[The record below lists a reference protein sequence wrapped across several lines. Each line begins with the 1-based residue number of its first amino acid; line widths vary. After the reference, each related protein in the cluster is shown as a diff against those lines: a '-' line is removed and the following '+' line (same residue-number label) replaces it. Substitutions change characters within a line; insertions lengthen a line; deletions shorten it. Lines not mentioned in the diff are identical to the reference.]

1 MKNTEN
7 PSYPNNSV
15 ELYNMKDVFNSL
27 VQSKILVLVMAAIF
41 STLISYYLISTQEKP
56 KYRSSAVVE
65 IGKYTNLE
73 DEVQFFERRDDIQ
86 ENMNSIFIQRLVN
99 DNTKENFA
107 SLIKRFG
114 NDLLIFETT
123 APSKQKSLKSINEM
137 ITYIV
142 DSQAKISEEKQ
153 RKLINEL
160 DSEYFGYVNDLAK
173 LKLEEDEIIN
183 IDLPSVDNKRNEE
196 LALFQQRIDRINE
209 ISLPSVENEMNA
221 ELASIKRQIKDI
233 NEIFFPSIDNE
244 QNLEIATILRK
255 IQYLSS
261 DGNVFSDSLSKDVR
275 TIFPVNNV
283 NKKISDNT
291 LFYIESL
298 NDEQKIFELENFN
311 DELLYVVASKKIEKL
326 KLQSQIKGFNKLL
339 EFTKVNS
346 VGEQLK
352 LQSIRD
358 ELTNSIANIVSIE
371 NIDIERLN
379 NSLEIIKLSENIIK
393 KQMQDNEAKKIFFL
407 EPLNYISPSLKGQIV
422 TSEIRGNSKPK
433 LILNAIILSFFLSII
448 LLIFITILRENIEF
462 TKN

>member
-1 MKNTEN
+1 MKKTEN
-7 PSYPNNSV
+7 LSNFNKAV
-15 ELYNMKDVFNSL
+15 EIISLKDIFDSI
-27 VQSKILVLVMAAIF
+27 VQSKILILVMTTIF
-41 STLISYYLISTQEKP
+41 SAVISNYLISSEAEP
-56 KYRSSAVVE
+56 KYQSSAVVQ
-65 IGKYTNLE
+65 IGKYNDLE
-73 DEVQFFERRDDIQ
+73 YGFTFLEQRDDIQ
-86 ENMNSIFIQRLVN
+86 KEMNSIFVEGLVN
-99 DNTKENFA
+99 DNTKEVFA
-107 SLIKRFG
+107 SRISTSGF
-114 NDLLIFETT
+114 DLLIFEAI
-123 APSKQKSLKSINEM
+123 APSKQKSLISINEM
-137 ITYIV
+137 ISYIV
-142 DSQAKISEEKQ
+142 DNQEKISTDMQ
-153 RKLINEL
+153 RKLVNGL
-160 DSEYFGYVNDLAK
+160 TTEYLEFTNKLAI
-173 LKLEEDEIIN
+173 LKLQKDEIIN
-183 IDLPSVDNKRNEE
+183 IDLPSVENTKNVE
-196 LALFQQRIDRINE
+196 LASIRRKIKDINE

-221 ELASIKRQIKDI
+221 ELASIQQKIDTI
-233 NEIFFPSIDNE
+233 NEISLPSVENEMNVELSVINRKIAYGNVSIDLNSALISE
-244 QNLEIATILRK
+244 DVKTSLT
-255 IQYLSS
+255 
-261 DGNVFSDSLSKDVR
+261 GNKYSNMLNDK
-275 TIFPVNNV
+275 N
-283 NKKISDNT
+283 
-291 LFYIESL
+291 LFYFKAL
-298 NDEQKIFELENFN
+298 NEEQKIFELENFN

-433 LILNAIILSFFLSII
+433 LILNAIILSFFLSIF

>member
-298 NDEQKIFELENFN
+298 NDEQKIFELENLK
-311 DELLYVVASKKIEKL
+311 ESLEYVSVSKDIEKL
-326 KLQSQIKGFNKLL
+326 KLQSQIEGLNELL
-339 EFTKVNS
+339 DYIKVNS
-346 VGEQLK
+346 VGEKIK
-352 LQSIRD
+352 LQIARE
-358 ELTNSIANIVSIE
+358 ELNNSITNIVALKK
-371 NIDIERLN
+371 IDIERMN
-379 NSLEIIKLSENIIK
+379 NSLKMIKLSENTLK
-393 KQMQDNEAKKIFFL
+393 KQMQDNEARKIFFMN
-407 EPLNYISPSLKGQIV
+407 PSNYISPSLKGKII
-422 TSEIRGNSKPK
+422 TAEIRGISKPK
-433 LILNAIILSFFLSII
+433 LILISIILSFFLSIF
-448 LLIFITILRENIEF
+448 LLVFITILRENI
-462 TKN
+462 